1 MEKEKQIKVSVRNL
15 VEFIMRS
22 GSIDNSQSGISD
34 PSLMAQGTKIHK
46 KIQNSMG
53 INYSSEVTLCH
64 TSIIEYEG
72 EEFEICVD
80 GRADGIIKPD
90 ESVSASKSYLKDEDG
105 EFEDRSLY
113 IIDEIKGVVREVDT
127 INKPVREHI
136 GQAKCYAYFYAVDNN
151 LEDIK
156 IRITYCNLEN
166 ELKRYFTYK
175 YNMDELKE
183 WYKKLLWE
191 YAKWAKMQ
199 LDWRRK
205 RDESITKLEFPFEY
219 RQGQRDLVASV
230 YTSIVREKKIYI
242 EAPTGIGKTISTVFP
257 SVKAMGGGLIS
268 KIFYLTA
275 KTITRTAAQ
284 NTFSILERNG
294 LLIKTVIITAKEKI
308 CFLDD
313 KPECN
318 PVACDFADGHFD
330 RINDAVYDMIIHENN
345 ITRDVICEYAK
356 KHKVC
361 PYEMSL
367 DASLW
372 TDAIICD
379 YNYAFDPDVCLKRYF
394 VNDKK
399 NDYVFLIDE
408 AHNLV
413 ERARSMYSASIVKED
428 FLKIKG
434 YVKNISEHVT
444 KELAACNKILLTY
457 KRNCEDCEVI
467 SMGETGSLYMALL
480 RLVAQLDK
488 LMSYR
493 VNYEGSDEVLDFY
506 FKIRKFLNTYMYID
520 ENYIIYEDYDEN
532 DNFNITIQCMNPS
545 VRLKE
550 YLEKGKCAVFFSA
563 TLLPVNF
570 YKEQLSAKE
579 DDYAVYVPSPFD
591 KKNRLIMI
599 GRDVSTKY
607 SRRSDREYEKISDY
621 IMEFSTAKMGNYL
634 VFFPSYKMMEDIYNK
649 ITFRYPFLIHEIV
662 MQTSDMCEEQREE
675 FLDNFRENPDKT
687 HIGFC
692 VMGGIYSEGI
702 DLTGNRLIGAV
713 IVGTGLPM
721 VCNERELF
729 RGYYDD
735 INGKGFDYAYLFGG
749 MNKVMQ
755 SAGRVIRA
763 KDDTGCILLL
773 DERFLTNSY
782 TSLFPREWWP
792 YSAVNVGQM
801 KKMMEKF
808 WNENTGD

>member
-22 GSIDNSQSGISD
+22 GSIDTSQSGISD

-532 DNFNITIQCMNPS
+532 ENFNITIQCMNPS

-675 FLDNFRENPDKT
+675 FLDNFRKNPDKT

-755 SAGRVIRA
+755 SAGRVIRT

>member
-22 GSIDNSQSGISD
+22 GSIDTSQSGISD

-64 TSIIEYEG
+64 TSTIEYEG

-166 ELKRYFTYK
+166 ELKRYFTYE

-634 VFFPSYKMMEDIYNK
+634 VFFPSYKMMEDIYIK

-755 SAGRVIRA
+755 SAGRVIRT

>member
-22 GSIDNSQSGISD
+22 GSIDTSQSGISD

-46 KIQNSMG
+46 KIQKSMG
-53 INYSSEVTLCH
+53 INYSSEVTMCH
-64 TSIIEYEG
+64 TSVIEYEG

-80 GRADGIIKPD
+80 GRADGVIKPD

-105 EFEDRSLY
+105 EYEDRSIY

-127 INKPVREHI
+127 IKEPVKEHI

-318 PVACDFADGHFD
+318 PMACDFADGHFD

-457 KRNCEDCEVI
+457 KRNCGDCEVI

-649 ITFRYPFLIHEIV
+649 ITFRYPFLIHDIV

-675 FLDNFRENPDKT
+675 FLDEFKENPDKT

-702 DLTGNRLIGAV
+702 DLTGDRLIGAV

-755 SAGRVIRA
+755 SAGRVIRT

>member
-22 GSIDNSQSGISD
+22 GSIDTSQSGISD

-621 IMEFSTAKMGNYL
+621 IMEFGTAKMGNYL

-675 FLDNFRENPDKT
+675 FLDNFKENPDKT

-755 SAGRVIRA
+755 SAGRVIRT

>member
-22 GSIDNSQSGISD
+22 GSIDTSQSGISD

-127 INKPVREHI
+127 RNKPVWEHI

-156 IRITYCNLEN
+156 VRITYCNLEN

-801 KKMMEKF
+801 KKMIEKF

>member
-22 GSIDNSQSGISD
+22 GSIDTSQSGISD

-64 TSIIEYEG
+64 TSTIEYEG

-318 PVACDFADGHFD
+318 LVACDFADGHFD

-457 KRNCEDCEVI
+457 KRNCKDCEVI

-675 FLDNFRENPDKT
+675 FLDNFKENPDKT

-702 DLTGNRLIGAV
+702 DLTGNRLIGTV

-729 RGYYDD
+729 REYYDD

-755 SAGRVIRA
+755 SAGRVIRT

>member
-22 GSIDNSQSGISD
+22 GSIDTSQSGISD

-127 INKPVREHI
+127 INNPVREHI

-675 FLDNFRENPDKT
+675 FLDNFKENPDKT
-687 HIGFC
+687 HMGFC

-755 SAGRVIRA
+755 SAGRVIRT

>member
-22 GSIDNSQSGISD
+22 GSIDTSQSGISD

-64 TSIIEYEG
+64 TSTIEYEG

-675 FLDNFRENPDKT
+675 FLDNFRKNPDKT

-755 SAGRVIRA
+755 SAGRVIRT

>member
-22 GSIDNSQSGISD
+22 GSIDTSQSGISD

-675 FLDNFRENPDKT
+675 FLDNFKENPDKT
-687 HIGFC
+687 HMGFC

-755 SAGRVIRA
+755 SAGRVIRT

>member
-22 GSIDNSQSGISD
+22 GSIDTSQSGISD

-46 KIQNSMG
+46 KIQKSMG
-53 INYSSEVTLCH
+53 INYSSEVTMCH
-64 TSIIEYEG
+64 TSVIEYEG

-80 GRADGIIKPD
+80 GRADGVIKPD

-105 EFEDRSLY
+105 EYEDRSIY

-127 INKPVREHI
+127 IKEPIKEHI

-166 ELKRYFTYK
+166 EIKRYFTYK

-675 FLDNFRENPDKT
+675 FLDNFRKNPDKT

-702 DLTGNRLIGAV
+702 DLTGDRLIGAV

-755 SAGRVIRA
+755 SAGRVIRT

>member
-22 GSIDNSQSGISD
+22 GSIDTSQSGISD

-219 RQGQRDLVASV
+219 RQGQRELVASV

-675 FLDNFRENPDKT
+675 FLDNFKENPDKT
-687 HIGFC
+687 HMGFC

-755 SAGRVIRA
+755 SAGRVIRT

>member
-22 GSIDNSQSGISD
+22 GSIDTSQSGISD

-675 FLDNFRENPDKT
+675 FLDNFRKNPDKT

-755 SAGRVIRA
+755 SAGRVIRT

>member
-22 GSIDNSQSGISD
+22 GSIDTSQSGISD

-64 TSIIEYEG
+64 TSTIEYEG

>member
-22 GSIDNSQSGISD
+22 GSIDTSQSGISD

-219 RQGQRDLVASV
+219 RQGQRELVASV

-284 NTFSILERNG
+284 NTYSILERNG

-444 KELAACNKILLTY
+444 KELATCNKILLTY
-457 KRNCEDCEVI
+457 KRNCKDCEVI

-675 FLDNFRENPDKT
+675 FLDNFKENPDKT

-755 SAGRVIRA
+755 SAGRVIRT